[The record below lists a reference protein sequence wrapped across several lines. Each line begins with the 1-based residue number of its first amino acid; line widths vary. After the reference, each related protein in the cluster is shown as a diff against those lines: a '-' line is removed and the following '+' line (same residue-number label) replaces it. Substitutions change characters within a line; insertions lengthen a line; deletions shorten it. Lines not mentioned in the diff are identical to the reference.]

1 MPQISRFYGIIILM
15 NFNDHLPPHFHAWY
29 NEYKITVNIEDGE
42 INGNMPARAFRLI
55 LEWWELHKEALME
68 VWNKAHSG
76 IPLGTIEPLK

>member
-1 MPQISRFYGIIILM
+1 
-15 NFNDHLPPHFHAWY
+15 
-29 NEYKITVNIEDGE
+29 VNIEDGE
-42 INGNMPARAFRLI
+42 INGNMPARALRLI